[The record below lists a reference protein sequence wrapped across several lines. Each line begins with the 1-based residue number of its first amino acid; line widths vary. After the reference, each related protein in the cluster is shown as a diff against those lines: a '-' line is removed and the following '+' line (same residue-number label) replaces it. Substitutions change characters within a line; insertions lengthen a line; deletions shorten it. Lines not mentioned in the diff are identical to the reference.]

1 MDSAKSGGEVELA
14 VPGVDRAPLSSP
26 AGSVDRLLHQTAEEE
41 EMEAKGL
48 NTSGEMDFLILDEVK
63 VDEEQEGRSEL
74 QETAARSAEIGE
86 PVRSST
92 PKLDAEDSSKGDGE
106 HQKGLK
112 LSAEGGDDDDT
123 ASASSCGED
132 GGKKADDGK
141 ACGVKQKGDGI
152 ASMIQDE
159 DEPEKCKEEPD
170 PKKDVE
176 ELLEG
181 AVIESPAPVAEE
193 SAEAEKSLDSSDDVQ
208 VVAVEQPVDTASMEK
223 DAEDE
228 ELDSA
233 KENKVPVLNGAAN
246 IGIAVQVSGLKDEDP
261 DDPDP
266 VDCNADDVDS
276 KPPKRSA
283 SNHGI
288 LADLKRALSMIDA
301 ESGKPKR
308 FKLDMDDGRDLEQAT
323 DPPAASAAVAAASG
337 GSMGVPVGPNLVVLS
352 REQLEQ
358 YVSRRVRE
366 CLVAQATALL
376 QPMEKKC
383 DTLHRALERWRR
395 RSFQLQKQLNEFVC
409 EQEKCANAR
418 RSRRSVGV
426 CVRMP
431 PLKPQTPAAASPA
444 VKTVPTTVMAPTSV
458 ASRAPNVTTTRAPN
472 VIVSTVA
479 SGSTSPA
486 RPPTPAQQIRV
497 TGTNASML
505 AAQLGLKP
513 NQHMKLVSVSTPSG
527 GSTAVVTRMPPQLQ
541 SAPSSSTSVSSSMP
555 VPMQLIANTA
565 SMTGSPSPAMK
576 VGVPTSSAASPAGTS
591 VRTVAVV
598 SSAASGTSPASG
610 VKIIDL
616 TQEEE
621 AANAHA
627 KALSAGGVSL
637 GSALHKIVSSS
648 SIPVLSAAPTSL
660 VQVSSTSSPSTTR
673 VSIAGTS
680 VVLSHMTGGT
690 VTQAGG
696 NTLRLNSS
704 PLVGPPARVT
714 YLVPSLPPGMVVT
727 PREAGPRLA
736 AGSGAQPMQT
746 ILLRMA
752 SPQGGFT
759 TVPGG
764 TIAVPANL
772 MPANASGSPT
782 GTPAGATTMMVA
794 TATGS
799 QVRMVRAPPPM
810 TLPRGGATLT
820 LPPGT
825 TLVRAPM
832 ASNMRPGAPQQMS
845 VVRPPVPAASAP
857 ATPTTLSLPPKP
869 TLQVQVPGA
878 GASTPVRLPQP
889 PLQVQVP
896 ASGGS
901 APGAVRPAKP
911 EGNVSLI
918 KTQHPASLPPT
929 PRYIDDPKKKRLPPK
944 PALKI
949 TKAASGEK
957 ADAAATIR
965 KVPPAKKA
973 VVVKKEVA
981 EPKPPTA
988 EDMEKVLEQWQMFLD
1003 NQGGNGG
1010 DKEDGKEQVRRRL
1023 PYHAQRPLRHACLCR
1038 LGTCRYDK
1046 LAATYKERL
1055 HADFGRLES
1064 TQQLRELLGRMYT
1077 KGKAKR
1083 ERNKRASKE
1092 DSSAAT
1098 ARKGRC
1104 KWVYWLPASGTAQLR
1119 RKVCKAAF
1127 MAVHGIT
1134 EKRTRDVQLLWMRLR
1149 AKRGHTPTGDE
1160 SDIEREELMP
1170 GTYTDVDDEDE
1181 VDESVEKPVLKQA
1194 CKPRRGRKI
1203 LRVSESE
1210 DSEAADDVA
1219 GVKRK
1224 SDVTLMAENGPK
1236 KAGSKVVVVKPPLLD
1251 SNIKTNKQSTKASQ
1265 DDDETEVEGDDEAED
1280 EDVPY
1285 LDISGFEPICTL
1297 EEDSENLVLSLPRG
1311 VFGDDEEDAGAT

>member
-14 VPGVDRAPLSSP
+14 VPEVDRAPLSSP

-63 VDEEQEGRSEL
+63 VDEEQEGRSKL
-74 QETAARSAEIGE
+74 QETVARSAEIIE

-92 PKLDAEDSSKGDGE
+92 PKLDAEDSCKGDGE

-112 LSAEGGDDDDT
+112 LSAEEGDDDDT

-141 ACGVKQKGDGI
+141 ACGAKLKGDGI
-152 ASMIQDE
+152 ASMTRDE

-193 SAEAEKSLDSSDDVQ
+193 LAEAEKSLDSSDDVQ
-208 VVAVEQPVDTASMEK
+208 VVAIEQPADTASMKK

-431 PLKPQTPAAASPA
+431 PLKPQTPAAASPG

-505 AAQLGLKP
+505 A
-513 NQHMKLVSVSTPSG
+513 
-527 GSTAVVTRMPPQLQ
+527 
-541 SAPSSSTSVSSSMP
+541 
-555 VPMQLIANTA
+555 
-565 SMTGSPSPAMK
+565 AMK

-857 ATPTTLSLPPKP
+857 ATPTTLPLPPKP

-1092 DSSAAT
+1092 DSSAAA

-1224 SDVTLMAENGPK
+1224 SDITLTAENGPK